1 MRKIIFKQYKETNLD
16 FPQQIEQKGLY
27 KVVFIMLPDRCSMP
41 IHILIINSLDNTE
54 NDCSTRKNSLKFNVL
69 KKTQEVCY
77 EPEIKKIHLNF
88 LDLRNCE
95 VLNLTFYGWMRLAN
109 IPI

>member
-41 IHILIINSLDNTE
+41 IHILIINSLDN
-54 NDCSTRKNSLKFNVL
+54 K
-69 KKTQEVCY
+69 Y
-77 EPEIKKIHLNF
+77 
-88 LDLRNCE
+88 
-95 VLNLTFYGWMRLAN
+95 
-109 IPI
+109 